1 MEIDNIAERLDG
13 QEKWIRAE
21 LDELE
26 ILKGDEAQLVS
37 ISDKVETK
45 LKDELK
51 SVLEKRRKHIH
62 SPDF

>member
-1 MEIDNIAERLDG
+1 MDNIAERLDG
-13 QEKWIRAE
+13 QEKRIRAE

-26 ILKGDEAQLVS
+26 ILKGDEAPLVS
-37 ISDKVETK
+37 ISDKLETK

-51 SVLEKRRKHIH
+51 SVLEERGKHVH